1 MKSKR
6 MVTVMSVLLVGLI
19 LVAGPAWARKPDHA
33 KGGGKPDHAKG
44 GGKPGPSIVDVAI
57 ELNSSGD
64 FEGVFDTLIAA
75 VLAADPIVLETLD
88 GRGQFTVFAPT
99 DDAFADI
106 GQDPNTIGDLDQETL
121 TDILLHA
128 QRRIPETKRWYA
140 DRQPWTRSRYY
151 CNRCQSRQWDYP
163 RNQQGGPA
171 VCTLM

>member
-121 TDILLHA
+121 TDILMLKGGFLKQNDGTLTDNLGRGADIIVIDVKAANGIIHA
-128 QRRIPETKRWYA
+128 INRVVLPYA
-140 DRQPWTRSRYY
+140 P
-151 CNRCQSRQWDYP
+151 
-163 RNQQGGPA
+163 
-171 VCTLM
+171 